1 MKFKFK
7 KLPYFIAEIGVNHE
21 NNIKLAEKIIK
32 QASLGGAS
40 AVKFQTYKAEL
51 LASKNS
57 PAYWDTT
64 KVNINSQYKLFKKF
78 DKFNFS
84 QYLKLKKICDFYKV
98 DFLSTPFDKES
109 AIFLNKI
116 VKYFKLAS
124 ADITNRPLL
133 DTILKFKK
141 PIIISTGASNFNEIR
156 DIYNYIRKKNRKI
169 DVAILHCILSY
180 PTKLED
186 CNLNLITFL
195 KSKFKDAKIGI
206 SDHAIPDESMIV
218 LTKAYDL
225 GAEIIE
231 KHFTEFS
238 LKGKKNNDHFH
249 SINYKDIKIFFDNIR
264 ILNKITKNK
273 FITRKPI
280 KAELQS
286 RKYAR
291 RSMCTCRKIKK
302 GEVFSEKNIIPKR
315 PGTGISPLHAEKIY
329 GRKANKS
336 LDNDH
341 LVEWRDIFKNEK

>member
-7 KLPYFIAEIGVNHE
+7 TLPYFIAEVGVNHE
-21 NNIKLAEKIIK
+21 NKIKLAEKIIK

-51 LASKNS
+51 LASKKS
-57 PAYWDTT
+57 PAYWDTN
-64 KVNINSQYKLFKKF
+64 KVNIDSQYKLFKKF
-78 DKFNFS
+78 DKFNFPH
-84 QYLKLKKICDFYKV
+84 YLKLKKICDFYKV
-98 DFLSTPFDKES
+98 DFLSTPFDTES

-133 DTILKFKK
+133 DTILKFNK
-141 PIIISTGASNFNEIR
+141 PIIVSTGASNLREIR
-156 DIYNYIRKKNRKI
+156 DVYKYIRKNNKEI
-169 DVAILHCILSY
+169 DIAILHCILAY

-186 CNLNLITFL
+186 SNLNLITFL
-195 KSKFKDAKIGI
+195 KSKFQDVKIGI
-206 SDHAIPDESMIV
+206 SDHAIPDRNMIV

-238 LKGKKNNDHFH
+238 LKGRKNNDHFH
-249 SINYKDIKIFFDNIR
+249 SINYKDIKIFFDNIK
-264 ILNKITKNK
+264 ILNKIIKNK
-273 FITRKPI
+273 FITRTPL

-291 RSMCTCRKIKK
+291 RSMYTCNKIKK
-302 GEVFSEKNIIPKR
+302 GEIFSEKNIIPNR
-315 PGTGISPLHAEKIY
+315 PGTGISPLYAKKIY
-329 GRKANKS
+329 GREANKN
-336 LDNDH
+336 LDDDH
-341 LVEWRDIFKNEK
+341 LVKWTDIF

>member
-1 MKFKFK
+1 MRFKFK

-32 QASLGGAS
+32 QASLGGAG

-57 PAYWDTT
+57 PVYWDTT

-84 QYLKLKKICDFYKV
+84 QYLKLKKICDFYKI
-98 DFLSTPFDKES
+98 DFLSTPFDKEF

-141 PIIISTGASNFNEIR
+141 PIIISTGASYFNEIR
-156 DIYNYIRKKNRKI
+156 DIYNYIRKKNSKI

-195 KSKFKDAKIGI
+195 KSKLKGAKIGI
-206 SDHAIPDESMIV
+206 SDHAIPDEGMIV

-273 FITRKPI
+273 FITRKPL
-280 KAELQS
+280 KTELQS

-291 RSMCTCRKIKK
+291 RSMCTCTKIKK

-315 PGTGISPLHAEKIY
+315 PGTGISPLYAKKIY
-329 GRKANKS
+329 GRKASKS
-336 LDNDH
+336 FDNDY
-341 LVEWRDIFKNEK
+341 LLKWRDIF

>member
-7 KLPYFIAEIGVNHE
+7 TLPYFIAEVGVNHE

-51 LASKNS
+51 LASKKS

-64 KVNINSQYKLFKKF
+64 KVNIDSQYKLFKKF

-84 QYLKLKKICDFYKV
+84 HYLKLKKICDFYKV
-98 DFLSTPFDKES
+98 DFLSTPFDTES

-133 DTILKFKK
+133 DTILKFNK
-141 PIIISTGASNFNEIR
+141 PIIVSTGASNLGEIR
-156 DIYNYIRKKNRKI
+156 DVYKYIRKSNKEI
-169 DVAILHCILSY
+169 DIAILHCILAY

-195 KSKFKDAKIGI
+195 KSKFKDVKIGI
-206 SDHAIPDESMIV
+206 SDHAMPDRNMIV

-249 SINYKDIKIFFDNIR
+249 SINYKDIKIFFDNIK
-264 ILNKITKNK
+264 ILHKIIKNK
-273 FITRKPI
+273 FITRAPL

-291 RSMCTCRKIKK
+291 RSMYTCNKIKK
-302 GEVFSEKNIIPKR
+302 GEIFSEKNIIPKR
-315 PGTGISPLHAEKIY
+315 PGTGISPLYAEKIY
-329 GRKANKS
+329 GRVANKN
-336 LDNDH
+336 LDDDH
-341 LVEWRDIFKNEK
+341 LVKWADIF